1 MTLSGFIAYSTALAV
16 AAVIPGPQIVAIVA
30 HALKSG
36 YRRAAWATAGM
47 VLGDVLYL
55 ATVLAG
61 LAYIAETF
69 SLLLIA
75 IKWAGVA
82 CLCWLAY
89 RFWTSRERLNIDE
102 GEDTGRGTNAFISGV
117 LVTIGNPK
125 SILFYV
131 SIVPTVL
138 DLHEVTLLD
147 GAVLVLLT
155 ALILSAAQFQ
165 FQFPF
170 AIAGARARLSFQ
182 SLRMMRLFNRGAAIG
197 LGARQSR
204 SPLAT
209 ECWGSHN
216 HSKHCYSGAGES
228 PGEHA
233 RISRLFVPGP
243 PFSFSN
249 FAYEVGGLANQRIA
263 YEGYVGQ

>member
-1 MTLSGFIAYSTALAV
+1 MTLSGFTAYSTALAV

-89 RFWTSRERLNIDE
+89 RFWTSREGLNIDE

-182 SLRMMRLFNRGAAIG
+182 SPRMMRLFNRGAAIG
-197 LGARQSR
+197 IGGAAVSIASR
-204 SPLAT
+204 
-209 ECWGSHN
+209 N
-216 HSKHCYSGAGES
+216 
-228 PGEHA
+228 
-233 RISRLFVPGP
+233 
-243 PFSFSN
+243 
-249 FAYEVGGLANQRIA
+249 
-263 YEGYVGQ
+263 

>member
-1 MTLSGFIAYSTALAV
+1 MTLSGFIAFSTALAV

-82 CLCWLAY
+82 YLCWLAY

-102 GEDTGRGTNAFISGV
+102 GEDTGHGKNAFISGV

-155 ALILSAAQFQ
+155 ALILSAAQF
-165 FQFPF
+165 PF

-182 SLRMMRLFNRGAAIG
+182 SPRMMRLFNRGAAIG
-197 LGARQSR
+197 IGGAAVSIASR
-204 SPLAT
+204 
-209 ECWGSHN
+209 N
-216 HSKHCYSGAGES
+216 
-228 PGEHA
+228 
-233 RISRLFVPGP
+233 
-243 PFSFSN
+243 
-249 FAYEVGGLANQRIA
+249 
-263 YEGYVGQ
+263 